1 MIVLV
6 LKYLYNILE
15 YAGMGCNRLCIAGNG
30 LQQPWAENAE
40 NAENGWKGFKIAWN
54 CLKWMEMNRSSWKWL
69 ESPWNCLKSLFEI
82 VVCNSI
88 IDAWTHD
95 LSTQDHCGIR
105 HMPKFYVLIDST
117 QISSR
122 DLPFDLTSAIS
133 SQTAITIIMSAFPS
147 SLEHTCRRGKHPK

>member
-54 CLKWMEMNRSSWKWL
+54 CLKWMEMNQSSWTWL
-69 ESPWNCLKSLFEI
+69 ESPWNCLKSLEMAGNGLQINIYVWTSREI
-82 VVCNSI
+82 EDFRALVHLLFFFLFFRSI
-88 IDAWTHD
+88 DLQAMAWTTGG
-95 LSTQDHCGIR
+95 LYSLYIFISMAEMAYTKSYWGI
-105 HMPKFYVLIDST
+105 I
-117 QISSR
+117 
-122 DLPFDLTSAIS
+122 
-133 SQTAITIIMSAFPS
+133 
-147 SLEHTCRRGKHPK
+147 